1 MATEETHSDHS
12 LITKLQDQV
21 ETNLNNEQFGVEKL
35 ADAVGL
41 SRSQLHRK
49 LKKATGQSVGQFIRE
64 YRLEKARQLL
74 AIHLVRPQN
83 IKNRLI
89 SQLKIRAIIVYY

>member
-49 LKKATGQSVGQFIRE
+49 LKKATGQSVSQFIRE

-74 AIHLVRPQN
+74 LWENLTAAEV
-83 IKNRLI
+83 
-89 SQLKIRAIIVYY
+89 AY